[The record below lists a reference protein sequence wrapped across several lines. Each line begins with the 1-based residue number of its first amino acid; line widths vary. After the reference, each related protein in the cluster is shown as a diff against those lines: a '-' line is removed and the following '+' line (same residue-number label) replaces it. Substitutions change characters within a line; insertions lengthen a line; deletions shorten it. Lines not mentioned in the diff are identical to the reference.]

1 MKALAPFTGF
11 TSLRKEMDRLFDR
24 FTEWDL
30 PEFRPFGE
38 WSPSLDF
45 SETKD
50 AYMVKLEVPGIDP
63 KEISV
68 TIENQML
75 TIKGEKAKE
84 KEEKDEQYYRME
96 RAYGSFMRSVR
107 LPAPVEAGK
116 VTASFKNGLLTVTM
130 PKSPGAKGTMIPVKT
145 E

>member
-24 FTEWDL
+24 FVEWDL

-50 AYMVKLEVPGIDP
+50 AYMVKLEIPGIDP

-75 TIKGEKAKE
+75 TIKGEKARE
-84 KEEKDEQYYRME
+84 KEDKDEQYYRME
-96 RAYGSFMRSVR
+96 RAYGAFMRSVR

-130 PKSPGAKGTMIPVKT
+130 LKSPGAKGTMIPVKA